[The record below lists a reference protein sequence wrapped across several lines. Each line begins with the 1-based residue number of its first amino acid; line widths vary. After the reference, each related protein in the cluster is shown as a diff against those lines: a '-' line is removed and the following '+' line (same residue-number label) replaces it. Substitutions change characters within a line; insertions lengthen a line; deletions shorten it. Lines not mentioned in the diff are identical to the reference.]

1 MSDEDS
7 VNICAVGLLVRLER
21 MSVSRNTL
29 KSLPTSL
36 GSIRSVSH
44 SLLKAIVCLYTS
56 DTDSSRKYLQSSFA
70 SCDVCFKGGC
80 S

>member
-1 MSDEDS
+1 VSDEDS

-36 GSIRSVSH
+36 GSICSHHLQVVMSV
-44 SLLKAIVCLYTS
+44 LKGDA
-56 DTDSSRKYLQSSFA
+56 A
-70 SCDVCFKGGC
+70 SAVGC
-80 S
+80 K